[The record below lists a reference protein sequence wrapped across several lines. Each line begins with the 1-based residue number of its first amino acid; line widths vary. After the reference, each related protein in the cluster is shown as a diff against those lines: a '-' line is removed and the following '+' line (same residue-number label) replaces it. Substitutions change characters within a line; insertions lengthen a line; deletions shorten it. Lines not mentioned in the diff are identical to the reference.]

1 MPLDTSPPMPAVKPV
16 ATKGKS
22 VYQVLSALDV
32 TDALNRA
39 PNEAIQGMVQTFL
52 EHGDAAVFLWG
63 TKGMALLT
71 VLENPHDGRFAFFSW
86 FQSDS
91 SFTILDVLPIMKR
104 WAENHGAMKI
114 AAAIERGT
122 PGGWEK
128 LTGFTPWK
136 MVIAC
141 DL

>member
-1 MPLDTSPPMPAVKPV
+1 MPLETSVPTPVVKSV
-16 ATKGKS
+16 DTKGKS
-22 VYQVLSALDV
+22 VCQVLSALDA

-39 PNEAIQGMVQTFL
+39 PNEAVQSMVQMFL
-52 EHGDAAVFLWG
+52 DHGDAAVFLWG
-63 TKGMALLT
+63 AKGMALLT
-71 VLENPHDGRFAFFSW
+71 ILENPHDGRFAFFSW
-86 FQSDS
+86 FQNDPSY
-91 SFTILDVLPIMKR
+91 TILEVLPIMKR

-122 PGGWEK
+122 PEGWEK